1 MTAAL
6 TVIQLTETAGN
17 KLRRLTI
24 EGRAT
29 ADELVEASLFKM
41 QELVVLL
48 DVIQRDQ
55 LFIKPGIREVADRY
69 AEQIM
74 SMATT
79 IGSLHARRM

>member
-41 QELVVLL
+41 QELVQAAL
-48 DVIQRDQ
+48 DVTVTV
-55 LFIKPGIREVADRY
+55 K
-69 AEQIM
+69 
-74 SMATT
+74 
-79 IGSLHARRM
+79 GSHP